1 MAAPERTPV
10 HREYEYDH
18 SSRMEGRRNV
28 ERSYGVRRP
37 SNTSYMEQQENF
49 YYWPPG
55 SIIPSLSPS
64 TPESGTPEPLSTA
77 PPDTPTTRDKQPPP
91 VRQLLLT
98 ESDESFVSVE
108 DALRKILR
116 AQNELK
122 QQMNGIMIRVQNIE
136 QQKTVEVVGS
146 SLSSSSTGASNEKR
160 KRLPSKLS
168 GKIGALYQELPAEKQ
183 FNFEEKCN
191 SAWNLEVKKSLK
203 EKLMLDKEN
212 TFSSSTITV
221 SIKRYFESRK
231 RILRESRPDQK
242 ERVSSQE
249 KQRKRRSRRH
259 CLFERRKKHVQ
270 SDELEWWNQLSIE
283 YMSLESS
290 DEEDDISIVHHIS
303 WRSKKLEEY
312 LKMLDARAD
321 AAVQSSKHHFAQR
334 KLRIDGAVAETTP
347 PVSAPTWTISRD
359 WRRQHGRLMRGLSES
374 GEHSD
379 IDSESDC
386 EQLAFE
392 Y

>member
-1 MAAPERTPV
+1 
-10 HREYEYDH
+10 
-18 SSRMEGRRNV
+18 
-28 ERSYGVRRP
+28 
-37 SNTSYMEQQENF
+37 MEQQENF

-168 GKIGALYQELPAEKQ
+168 VSIVSCCLPACLYMYITLIGEDW
-183 FNFEEKCN
+183 C
-191 SAWNLEVKKSLK
+191 SLSGIACG
-203 EKLMLDKEN
+203 E
-212 TFSSSTITV
+212 
-221 SIKRYFESRK
+221 
-231 RILRESRPDQK
+231 
-242 ERVSSQE
+242 
-249 KQRKRRSRRH
+249 
-259 CLFERRKKHVQ
+259 
-270 SDELEWWNQLSIE
+270 
-283 YMSLESS
+283 
-290 DEEDDISIVHHIS
+290 
-303 WRSKKLEEY
+303 
-312 LKMLDARAD
+312 
-321 AAVQSSKHHFAQR
+321 AVQ
-334 KLRIDGAVAETTP
+334 L
-347 PVSAPTWTISRD
+347 
-359 WRRQHGRLMRGLSES
+359 
-374 GEHSD
+374 
-379 IDSESDC
+379 
-386 EQLAFE
+386 
-392 Y
+392 